1 MSFILDA
8 LKKSEAERQRQNA
21 PGIANIPQGGRPERS
36 SKWILIIAGLLIV
49 NLIVISGLVLK
60 PDTETAA
67 PPVPTPTS
75 VSVARPAPEKSS
87 GTANE
92 AQRSTSPTYSTEPVQ
107 SAQPDAIAPAKLPVT
122 AEQPATVSE
131 GLPSFNELRV
141 QGILQLPDMHLD
153 IHVYSRQPAD
163 RFVFV
168 NMSKYKESATLA
180 EGPVV
185 SEIAP
190 EGDVLEYQGKR
201 FLLPRE

>member
-21 PGIANIPQGGRPERS
+21 PGIASIPEGGRQERS
-36 SKWILIIAGLLIV
+36 SKWILIIAGLLTV
-49 NLIVISGLVLK
+49 NLIVISGLVMK
-60 PDTETAA
+60 SDSETAA
-67 PPVPTPTS
+67 PPVQTPNS
-75 VSVARPAPEKSS
+75 VSVAKPPPEKSP
-87 GTANE
+87 GIVNE
-92 AQRSTSPTYSTEPVQ
+92 AQRNTPPTYSTEQVESVQPVA
-107 SAQPDAIAPAKLPVT
+107 SAPVELPVT
-122 AEQPATVSE
+122 AERPATMSE
-131 GLPSFNELRV
+131 GLPSFDDLRV

-153 IHVYSRQPAD
+153 IHVYSGQPAD

-185 SEIAP
+185 SEIVP
-190 EGDVLEYQGKR
+190 EGVVLEYQGKR